1 MSSRQPRL
9 DVSPDRE
16 EDEPWAPSSSSMNPD
31 IHAGEP
37 QRMSSTSFGAQRLQP
52 LRENEIHRWRYE
64 DTELPVM
71 GTTLEPGADHDDRP
85 DLGSHSRRNSNHDN
99 PLGLSHQSSQFKLR
113 RVPVSSK
120 EDTSASRRSVPS
132 PRTPATASGMP
143 SPDDTLVDVNSPRR
157 ASRWSSPWGF
167 SAKGLSRNKGS
178 SEPLTMNMQPISGTD
193 CPSITEEGGYDG
205 SASDADC
212 PKQCC
217 VDGPELCSSRRD
229 IQSPASS
236 SVIWV
241 RLLSIIST
249 GLSTLWLV
257 VAISQPRWGRKI
269 SSNAAMKPS
278 IATMTAALGSKI
290 IEMSFVTVYI
300 TCLGQSLTRRA
311 IARGSRGIT
320 LAEMS
325 MREWVNEPGNL
336 LMNSR
341 SNIKHSGCSL
351 LGVLSLLAGL
361 VAAFYTT
368 ASDAMVAPKLKYGK
382 WENRTLSGYIRSS
395 YANPIFVKLSCSTML
410 KDEDKEEAASSCM
423 DVMVSGESYRN
434 LQAFMRVWT
443 NININGSTLI
453 RDLKERPAGTASL
466 HGNTTLLGAWIETE
480 HGNVT
485 AHSEETG
492 RIINNVTLAMPHPG
506 VAAAATSPLNGIL
519 QPNDLSG
526 VGEYSI
532 KAGVVSP
539 AVNVLC
545 VNMSPSELAPLVY
558 TEWPHA
564 NNSATGMGNQTIGW
578 KNWTSEVPDGLDSN
592 GNENFLNRTEV
603 DDIFRWGPKYNRR
616 PPVFKLF
623 PFDYN
628 TVVNSREPLGIQP
641 ADAIYILGK
650 RPKFQNYTLCELRSW
665 LSPNCS
671 THFTISGISG
681 SKMVAHCEDPNDIDS
696 YRRSFPKDQGW
707 ALPATDW
714 KHLAEQWR
722 TASDLNGGERNSD
735 PANSRIL
742 TQLALVEPK
751 LPVHLPSM
759 AEALA
764 VFASSTLVLGSVGT
778 PFRHY
783 WDYNKPGNIVGEPG
797 AIHQFNASVITQE
810 YTSGHVANWQ
820 GMFYVILGLMCGLN
834 LICAGYLV
842 RNRKLVTDF
851 TEGHNLFSLALNSA
865 PNERLKGTCGGG
877 PEGSDMA
884 VPWRVGYASGAN
896 HYYIEETTRRPRR
909 RGRGGQN
916 SEAEAAKVVGQ
927 NYTTLRNSRGWL

>member
-1 MSSRQPRL
+1 MSSHHPRL

-71 GTTLEPGADHDDRP
+71 GTTLEPGADHDDGP

-157 ASRWSSPWGF
+157 ASRWSSLWGF
-167 SAKGLSRNKGS
+167 SAKGLRRNKGS

-205 SASDADC
+205 SASDSDC

-217 VDGPELCSSRRD
+217 
-229 IQSPASS
+229 
-236 SVIWV
+236 
-241 RLLSIIST
+241 
-249 GLSTLWLV
+249 
-257 VAISQPRWGRKI
+257 
-269 SSNAAMKPS
+269 
-278 IATMTAALGSKI
+278 
-290 IEMSFVTVYI
+290 
-300 TCLGQSLTRRA
+300 
-311 IARGSRGIT
+311 
-320 LAEMS
+320 
-325 MREWVNEPGNL
+325 
-336 LMNSR
+336 
-341 SNIKHSGCSL
+341 
-351 LGVLSLLAGL
+351 
-361 VAAFYTT
+361 

-382 WENRTLSGYIRSS
+382 WENKTLSGYIRSS
-395 YANPIFVKLSCSTML
+395 YANPIFVKLSCLTML

-453 RDLKERPAGTASL
+453 RDLRERPAGTASL

-603 DDIFRWGPKYNRR
+603 DDIFRWGAKYNRR

-641 ADAIYILGK
+641 TDAIYILGK

-671 THFTISGISG
+671 THFNISGISG

-797 AIHQFNASVITQE
+797 AIHQFNASVITQQ

-834 LICAGYLV
+834 VICAGYLLK
-842 RNRKLVTDF
+842 NRKLVTDF

-877 PEGSDMA
+877 PEVSDMD

-909 RGRGGQN
+909 RGRGGRN

-927 NYTTLRNSRGWL
+927 NYTTLRNSRAWL

>member
-1 MSSRQPRL
+1 MSYRQSRQ
-9 DVSPDRE
+9 DVSPERE
-16 EDEPWAPSSSSMNPD
+16 EDEPRTPSSSSMNPD

-37 QRMSSTSFGAQRLQP
+37 RRMSSISFGAQRLQP
-52 LRENEIHRWRYE
+52 LHEDETHRWRYE
-64 DTELPVM
+64 DTELSGM
-71 GTTLEPGADHDDRP
+71 ESTLEPIADHDDGP
-85 DLGSHSRRNSNHDN
+85 DVGSRSRRNSTHDN

-120 EDTSASRRSVPS
+120 EDTSASRQSVPS
-132 PRTPATASGMP
+132 PRKSATPSEMP

-157 ASRWSSPWGF
+157 VSRWSRLWGF
-167 SAKGLSRNKGS
+167 STKGRGRNKGS

-193 CPSITEEGGYDG
+193 CPSITEEGGDDG
-205 SASDADC
+205 SASDADS

-217 VDGPELCSSRRD
+217 
-229 IQSPASS
+229 
-236 SVIWV
+236 
-241 RLLSIIST
+241 
-249 GLSTLWLV
+249 
-257 VAISQPRWGRKI
+257 
-269 SSNAAMKPS
+269 
-278 IATMTAALGSKI
+278 
-290 IEMSFVTVYI
+290 
-300 TCLGQSLTRRA
+300 
-311 IARGSRGIT
+311 
-320 LAEMS
+320 
-325 MREWVNEPGNL
+325 
-336 LMNSR
+336 
-341 SNIKHSGCSL
+341 
-351 LGVLSLLAGL
+351 
-361 VAAFYTT
+361 

-382 WENRTLSGYIRSS
+382 WQNRTLSGYVRSS
-395 YANPIFVKLSCSTML
+395 YSNPMFVKLSCSTML
-410 KDEDKEEAASSCM
+410 KEEDKEEAASSCM

-485 AHSEETG
+485 AHYEETG
-492 RIINNVTLAMPHPG
+492 RIINNATLAMPHPG
-506 VAAAATSPLNGIL
+506 VVAAATSPLNGIL

-578 KNWTSEVPDGLDSN
+578 KNWTSEVPDGPDSD

-628 TVVNSREPLGIQP
+628 TVVNSREPPGIQP

-650 RPKFQNYTLCELRSW
+650 RPNFHNYTLCELRSW

-681 SKMVAHCEDPNDIDS
+681 SKMVAHCEDSNDVDS
-696 YRRSFPKDQGW
+696 YRRSFAKDQGW
-707 ALPATDW
+707 ALPAPDW

-742 TQLALVEPK
+742 TQLALVKPT
-751 LPVHLPSM
+751 LAVHLPSM

-810 YTSGHVANWQ
+810 YTSGHVAAWQ

-834 LICAGYLV
+834 LTCALYLWK
-842 RNRKLVTDF
+842 NRKLVTDF

-877 PEGSDMA
+877 PEGPDMA

-909 RGRGGQN
+909 RGRGGRN
-916 SEAEAAKVVGQ
+916 SEAEAAKVAGQ
-927 NYTTLRNSRGWL
+927 NYTTLRNSRAWL

>member
-1 MSSRQPRL
+1 
-9 DVSPDRE
+9 
-16 EDEPWAPSSSSMNPD
+16 
-31 IHAGEP
+31 
-37 QRMSSTSFGAQRLQP
+37 
-52 LRENEIHRWRYE
+52 
-64 DTELPVM
+64 
-71 GTTLEPGADHDDRP
+71 
-85 DLGSHSRRNSNHDN
+85 
-99 PLGLSHQSSQFKLR
+99 
-113 RVPVSSK
+113 
-120 EDTSASRRSVPS
+120 
-132 PRTPATASGMP
+132 
-143 SPDDTLVDVNSPRR
+143 
-157 ASRWSSPWGF
+157 
-167 SAKGLSRNKGS
+167 
-178 SEPLTMNMQPISGTD
+178 
-193 CPSITEEGGYDG
+193 
-205 SASDADC
+205 
-212 PKQCC
+212 
-217 VDGPELCSSRRD
+217 
-229 IQSPASS
+229 
-236 SVIWV
+236 
-241 RLLSIIST
+241 
-249 GLSTLWLV
+249 
-257 VAISQPRWGRKI
+257 
-269 SSNAAMKPS
+269 
-278 IATMTAALGSKI
+278 
-290 IEMSFVTVYI
+290 
-300 TCLGQSLTRRA
+300 
-311 IARGSRGIT
+311 
-320 LAEMS
+320 
-325 MREWVNEPGNL
+325 
-336 LMNSR
+336 
-341 SNIKHSGCSL
+341 
-351 LGVLSLLAGL
+351 
-361 VAAFYTT
+361 
-368 ASDAMVAPKLKYGK
+368 MVAPKLKYGK
-382 WENRTLSGYIRSS
+382 WQNRTLSGYVRSS
-395 YANPIFVKLSCSTML
+395 YANPMFVKLSCSTML
-410 KDEDKEEAASSCM
+410 KEEDKEEAASSCM

-485 AHSEETG
+485 AHYEETG
-492 RIINNVTLAMPHPG
+492 RIINNATLAMPHPG
-506 VAAAATSPLNGIL
+506 VVTAATSPLNGIL
-519 QPNDLSG
+519 QPNDLSS

-578 KNWTSEVPDGLDSN
+578 KNWTSEVPDGPDSD

-628 TVVNSREPLGIQP
+628 TVVNTREPPGIQP

-650 RPKFQNYTLCELRSW
+650 RPNFQNYTLCELRSW

-681 SKMVAHCEDPNDIDS
+681 SKMVAHCEDSNDVDS
-696 YRRSFPKDQGW
+696 YRRSFAKDQGW
-707 ALPATDW
+707 ALPASDW

-742 TQLALVEPK
+742 TQLALVKPT
-751 LPVHLPSM
+751 LAVHLPSM

-810 YTSGHVANWQ
+810 YMSGHVAAWQ

-834 LICAGYLV
+834 LTCAGYLWK
-842 RNRKLVTDF
+842 NRKLVTDF

-877 PEGSDMA
+877 PEGPDMA

-909 RGRGGQN
+909 RGRGGRN
-916 SEAEAAKVVGQ
+916 SEAEAAKVAGQ
-927 NYTTLRNSRGWL
+927 NYTTLRNSRAWL

>member
-1 MSSRQPRL
+1 MSYRQSRQ
-9 DVSPDRE
+9 DVSPERE
-16 EDEPWAPSSSSMNPD
+16 EDEPRTPSSSSMNPD

-37 QRMSSTSFGAQRLQP
+37 RRMSSISFGAQRLQP
-52 LRENEIHRWRYE
+52 LHEDETHRWRYE
-64 DTELPVM
+64 DTELSGM
-71 GTTLEPGADHDDRP
+71 ETTLEPIAGHDDGP
-85 DLGSHSRRNSNHDN
+85 DLGSRSRRNSTHDN

-120 EDTSASRRSVPS
+120 ENTSASRQSVPS
-132 PRTPATASGMP
+132 PRKSATPSEMP

-157 ASRWSSPWGF
+157 ASRWSRLWGF
-167 SAKGLSRNKGS
+167 STKGRGRNKGS

-193 CPSITEEGGYDG
+193 CPSITEEGGDDG
-205 SASDADC
+205 SASDADS

-217 VDGPELCSSRRD
+217 GKCLYLFQSDYCSYVFSSRWSRALLVKKRHS
-229 IQSPASS
+229 IASF
-236 SVIWV
+236 IFDDMA
-241 RLLSIIST
+241 L
-249 GLSTLWLV
+249 
-257 VAISQPRWGRKI
+257 PRWGRKI

-278 IATMTAALGSKI
+278 IATMTAAFGAKI
-290 IEMSFVTVYI
+290 IELSFVTVFI
-300 TCLGQSLTRRA
+300 TCLGQCLTRRA
-311 IARGSRGIT
+311 IARGSQGIT

-325 MREWVNEPGNL
+325 MREWVNEPGTL
-336 LMNSR
+336 LTNPR
-341 SNIKHSGCSL
+341 SIKHSGFTL
-351 LGVLSLLAGL
+351 LGLLSLFAAL

-382 WENRTLSGYIRSS
+382 WQNRTLSGYVRSS
-395 YANPIFVKLSCSTML
+395 YANPMFVKLSCSTML
-410 KDEDKEEAASSCM
+410 KEEDKEEAASSCM

-485 AHSEETG
+485 AHYEETG
-492 RIINNVTLAMPHPG
+492 RIINNATLAMPHPG
-506 VAAAATSPLNGIL
+506 VVAAATSPLNGIL

-578 KNWTSEVPDGLDSN
+578 KNWTSEVPDGPDSD

-628 TVVNSREPLGIQP
+628 TVVNSREPPGIQP

-650 RPKFQNYTLCELRSW
+650 RPNFQNYTLCELRSW

-681 SKMVAHCEDPNDIDS
+681 SKMVAHCEDSNDVDS
-696 YRRSFPKDQGW
+696 YRRSFAKDQGW
-707 ALPATDW
+707 ALPAPDW

-742 TQLALVEPK
+742 TQLALVKPT
-751 LPVHLPSM
+751 LAVHLPSM

-810 YTSGHVANWQ
+810 YTSGHVAAWQ

-834 LICAGYLV
+834 LTCAGYLWK
-842 RNRKLVTDF
+842 NRKLVTDF

-877 PEGSDMA
+877 PEGPDMA

-909 RGRGGQN
+909 RGRGGRN
-916 SEAEAAKVVGQ
+916 SEAEAAKVAGQ
-927 NYTTLRNSRGWL
+927 NYTTLRNSRAWL